1 MSKRKLEPELPNAPR
16 SIRPRSPAEMLE
28 PSRAP
33 SRPKG
38 RRRRRDTS
46 KLSRWVR
53 FVSSVLTIAL
63 VVIGGV
69 GLTMFVLQ
77 HQFTAPGPLAEARTI
92 IIPRGE
98 GRLEIAERLEREGIV
113 GNRWSFIVNH
123 LARTY
128 ILGDRLDMK
137 AGEFQL
143 EANASMESVM
153 KTLVRGKSVQYK
165 ITVPEGL
172 TSQQVVARILADDNL
187 TGDIAA
193 IPEEGTLLP
202 DTYPYSRG
210 ADRQA
215 VLDRMVK
222 AQQEFLDGLWDKR
235 QEGIPLKSIEDAV
248 ILASI
253 VEKETAVAEER
264 AMTAAVFHNRLNK
277 GMRLQSDP
285 TIIYGI
291 VGGRGRLGR
300 PILKSE
306 IRAKTPYNTYTIKG
320 LPPTPICNP
329 GREAILA
336 VLNPAATKALY
347 FVADGTG
354 GHKFSNTL
362 AEHNA
367 AVANWRKI
375 ERQRRAAAKKA
386 KAAGGGPVRTVSP
399 AAGGAVAAA
408 PVVPVDDREA
418 QAAVSVSQQA
428 RLPANPDANAR
439 SSGVVTTV
447 SSPAGVSAAAAAAGG
462 IPLPD
467 RKPR

>member
-1 MSKRKLEPELPNAPR
+1 MSMRRLEPELPNSPR

-33 SRPKG
+33 GRPAG
-38 RRRRRDTS
+38 RRRRRETGTLS
-46 KLSRWVR
+46 KWVR
-53 FVSSVLTIAL
+53 FVSSILTVALL
-63 VVIGGV
+63 VVALLGV
-69 GLTMFVLQ
+69 AMFVLQ
-77 HQFTAPGPLAEARTI
+77 HQFTSPGPLAEGGTV

-98 GRLEIAERLEREGIV
+98 GRLEIAERLEREGIIT
-113 GNRWSFIVNH
+113 NRWSFIVNH
-123 LARTY
+123 LLRSY
-128 ILGDRLDMK
+128 FLGERLDMK
-137 AGEFQL
+137 AGEFKL

-153 KTLVRGKSVQYK
+153 KTLVKGRSVQYK
-165 ITVPEGL
+165 ITIPEGL
-172 TSQQVVARILADDNL
+172 TSQQIVSRILSDENL

-210 ADRQA
+210 AERQV
-215 VLDRMVK
+215 VLDRM
-222 AQQEFLDGLWDKR
+222 AQAQRDFIDGLWEKR
-235 QEGIPLKSIEDAV
+235 QEGLLLKDMREAV

-253 VEKETAVAEER
+253 VEKETAIAEER
-264 AMTAAVFHNRLNK
+264 AMTAAVFHNRLRK

-300 PILKSE
+300 PIMKSE
-306 IRAKTPYNTYTIKG
+306 IRAKTPYNTYTING

-336 VLNPAATKALY
+336 VLNPAATNALY

-354 GHKFSNTL
+354 GHKFSTTL

-375 ERQRRAAAKKA
+375 ERDQRAAAATAKKTTSPVSTVSA
-386 KAAGGGPVRTVSP
+386 ANATATSAITPPASASSVASEPAAEGADAGGPSDDGVDGVSSAAGG
-399 AAGGAVAAA
+399 
-408 PVVPVDDREA
+408 
-418 QAAVSVSQQA
+418 
-428 RLPANPDANAR
+428 
-439 SSGVVTTV
+439 V
-447 SSPAGVSAAAAAAGG
+447 SSVGNM
-462 IPLPD
+462 PLPH
-467 RKPR
+467 RKPN